1 MRGVWVCA
9 IWAVHG
15 AARSLNAT
23 VLGAYISGNAITH
36 LDIGSRNGGSM
47 RWLTSFLG
55 ARGISDVAVA
65 GIDIDPANV
74 ATCERRGFRCVVGD
88 VRVLSAEGACVRG
101 VTVFHVLEHVGARR
115 PPNATAPG
123 PQEWWARTYAAE
135 PRAAHELPVV
145 GDQAQSEAGSFDVR
159 DASAA
164 QGVFRAALRLPS
176 SWLLM
181 HGPCFD
187 GDAELRARGFVRSFA
202 AWRLH
207 NAHVT
212 SAHLVD
218 AFVAAGRRGYF
229 FVTAHNPIE
238 TSDHARLQP
247 IVETSSGAAR
257 HAERGWLCS
266 GAMCDQHRYNA
277 SLHPPKASVAFG
289 RAHYEF
295 VSAVAVFG
303 DVAGEAA
310 LVLAAQRKNLA
321 KRRGVHVACVAPERG
336 ASRDPATCASLLA
349 GLLPR

>member
-1 MRGVWVCA
+1 M
-9 IWAVHG
+9 
-15 AARSLNAT
+15 
-23 VLGAYISGNAITH
+23 
-36 LDIGSRNGGSM
+36 
-47 RWLTSFLG
+47 
-55 ARGISDVAVA
+55 
-65 GIDIDPANV
+65 
-74 ATCERRGFRCVVGD
+74 
-88 VRVLSAEGACVRG
+88 
-101 VTVFHVLEHVGARR
+101 
-115 PPNATAPG
+115 
-123 PQEWWARTYAAE
+123 
-135 PRAAHELPVV
+135 
-145 GDQAQSEAGSFDVR
+145 
-159 DASAA
+159 
-164 QGVFRAALRLPS
+164 
-176 SWLLM
+176 
-181 HGPCFD
+181 
-187 GDAELRARGFVRSFA
+187 
-202 AWRLH
+202 
-207 NAHVT
+207 T

-238 TSDHARLQP
+238 TSDHARIQP

-289 RAHYEF
+289 RAYYEF

>member
-1 MRGVWVCA
+1 M
-9 IWAVHG
+9 
-15 AARSLNAT
+15 
-23 VLGAYISGNAITH
+23 
-36 LDIGSRNGGSM
+36 
-47 RWLTSFLG
+47 
-55 ARGISDVAVA
+55 
-65 GIDIDPANV
+65 
-74 ATCERRGFRCVVGD
+74 
-88 VRVLSAEGACVRG
+88 
-101 VTVFHVLEHVGARR
+101 
-115 PPNATAPG
+115 
-123 PQEWWARTYAAE
+123 
-135 PRAAHELPVV
+135 
-145 GDQAQSEAGSFDVR
+145 GDQAQSETGSFDVR

-187 GDAELRARGFVRSFA
+187 GDAELRARGFVRGFA

-247 IVETSSGAAR
+247 IVSDSGAAR
-257 HAERGWLCS
+257 HAEHGWLCS